1 MSSESSSPPPG
12 RPPRSGRRGT
22 VWRLTLWYA
31 AALSL
36 SLALLSGLS
45 YYLFDQALT
54 NSDRE
59 IILDKARE
67 YALAGQRGMA
77 EALVTEIRLQR
88 AIEERAGF
96 YIRVTDPRG
105 RNLIQIVPQAL
116 AGLGLGPAELER
128 LPAPPPG
135 EWLVLTDHDGR
146 PALELASLPLP
157 GGILMQVG
165 RSPAARLALLAHLR
179 RVLFFAG
186 LPALVLA
193 LIGGWWLAARSLA
206 PLRDLLA
213 TVRGIDAGDLAARVP
228 MRGGGGELDEL
239 ARQFNHMLEQIARLV
254 SGMRQALDHVAH
266 DLRTPLA
273 RLRFTVEAALQG
285 PDDPNAQREALMDC
299 AEEGE
304 RLSAMLDMLLDV
316 SEAETGILKLSPT
329 PVDLAGLVAEVAEL
343 YGFLAEEKG
352 LALDLSGLAP
362 LTAVVD
368 PGRVRQAV
376 ANLMDNAVKYT
387 PAGGRVAVGLM
398 RDGQHALISVS
409 DSGPGVPAAEAGRVF
424 ERLYR
429 GDKSRGQRGMGLGLS
444 LVAAVAKAH
453 GGRAAVEPAAGGGAR
468 FGLWLPLAGP
478 APAA

>member
-1 MSSESSSPPPG
+1 MSSGRSSPPP
-12 RPPRSGRRGT
+12 RPGRRGT

-54 NSDRE
+54 NADRQA
-59 IILDKARE
+59 ILDKARE

-96 YIRVTDPRG
+96 FIRVADPQG
-105 RNLIQIVPQAL
+105 RNLILIVPQAL
-116 AGLGLGPAELER
+116 AELAPAGLDR
-128 LPAPPPG
+128 LPATGPG
-135 EWLVLTDHDGR
+135 EWLVLADGRGR
-146 PALELASLPLP
+146 PALEAASLPLP
-157 GGILMQVG
+157 GGILLQVG
-165 RSPAARLALLAHLR
+165 RSPAVRLALLAHLR
-179 RVLFFAG
+179 RVLFFAA
-186 LPALVLA
+186 LPALALA
-193 LIGGWWLAARSLA
+193 LAGGWWLAARSLA

-213 TVRGIDAGDLAARVP
+213 TVGGIDAGDLAARVP
-228 MRGGGGELDEL
+228 LRGGGGELDAL
-239 ARQFNHMLEQIARLV
+239 ARQFNHMLEQIERLV
-254 SGMRQALDHVAH
+254 TGMRQSLDHVAH

-273 RLRFTVEAALQG
+273 RLRFTVEAALQEPAG
-285 PDDPNAQREALMDC
+285 QDAQREALMDC

-304 RLSAMLDMLLDV
+304 RLANMLDMLLDV
-316 SEAETGILKLSPT
+316 SEAETGILRLT
-329 PVDLAGLVAEVAEL
+329 PAPADLAGLVAEVAEL

-362 LTAVVD
+362 LTATVD
-368 PGRVRQAV
+368 AGRVRQAV

-387 PAGGRVAVGLM
+387 PAGGRVAVGLA
-398 RDGQHALISVS
+398 RDGGQAVVTVA
-409 DSGPGVPAAEAGRVF
+409 DSGPGVPPAERGRVF

-444 LVAAVAKAH
+444 LVAAVAQAH
-453 GGRAAVEPAAGGGAR
+453 GGRAAVDEAPGGGAR
-468 FGLWLPLAGP
+468 FRLWLPLAAGP
-478 APAA
+478 AEAA

>member
-1 MSSESSSPPPG
+1 MSCASSSPPP
-12 RPPRSGRRGT
+12 RPGRRGT
-22 VWRLTLWYA
+22 AWRLTLWYA

-36 SLALLSGLS
+36 CLGLLSGLA

-54 NSDRE
+54 SADRQA
-59 IILDKARE
+59 ILDKARE

-96 YIRVTDPRG
+96 YIRVVDPHG
-105 RNLIQIVPQAL
+105 RNLVLIVPQEL
-116 AGLGLGPAELER
+116 AGLAPAGLER

-135 EWLVLTDHDGR
+135 EWLVLTGDGGR
-146 PALELASLPLP
+146 PVLEAACLPLP
-157 GGILMQVG
+157 GGLSLQVG

-179 RVLFFAG
+179 RVLLFAA
-186 LPALVLA
+186 LPALALA
-193 LIGGWWLAARSLA
+193 LAGGWWLAARSLA

-228 MRGGGGELDEL
+228 PRVGGGELDEL
-239 ARQFNHMLEQIARLV
+239 ARQFNRMLEKIARLV
-254 SGMRQALDHVAH
+254 TGMRQSLDHVAH

-273 RLRFTVEAALQG
+273 RLRFTVEAALRE
-285 PDDPNAQREALMDC
+285 PDDPHAQREALMDC

-304 RLSAMLDMLLDV
+304 RLTRMLDMLLDV
-316 SEAETGILKLSPT
+316 SEAETGILRLAPA

-352 LALDLSGLAP
+352 VALDAAGLP
-362 LTAVVD
+362 SLTAVVD
-368 PGRVRQAV
+368 AGRVRQAV
-376 ANLMDNAVKYT
+376 ANLLDNAVKYT
-387 PAGGRVAVGLM
+387 PAGGRVAVGLE
-398 RDGQHALISVS
+398 RTGAEAVISVA
-409 DSGPGVPAAEAGRVF
+409 DSGPGVAPAERERVF

-453 GGRAAVEPAAGGGAR
+453 GGRTAVDEAPGGGAR
-468 FGLWLPLAGP
+468 FRLWLPLGGATP
-478 APAA
+478 AQA